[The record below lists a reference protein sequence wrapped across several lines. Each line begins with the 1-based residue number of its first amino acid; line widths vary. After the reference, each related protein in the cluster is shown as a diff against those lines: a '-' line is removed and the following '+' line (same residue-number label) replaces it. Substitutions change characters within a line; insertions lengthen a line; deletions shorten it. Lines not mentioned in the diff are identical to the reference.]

1 MFLTKKN
8 QSPKNCF
15 RFGHFHKTVSENYFI
30 TKYMYYSTV
39 IPWNIKIIVKPVINL
54 TFALIM
60 TVIVKYE
67 EVVIILFV
75 NL

>member
-1 MFLTKKN
+1 
-8 QSPKNCF
+8 
-15 RFGHFHKTVSENYFI
+15 
-30 TKYMYYSTV
+30 MYYSTV

>member
-1 MFLTKKN
+1 
-8 QSPKNCF
+8 
-15 RFGHFHKTVSENYFI
+15 
-30 TKYMYYSTV
+30 MYYSTV

-75 NL
+75 NLKKNKTKIFVVITIFSFVQEILMKSNINLG